1 MIVEWLE
8 IITPPGDSP
17 QNGNENICGLLP
29 VSRAEIAYVGD
40 RSNDSWIVAQPSS
53 SDRFR

>member
-17 QNGNENICGLLP
+17 ENGNENIYAGGCRFHEPKSLL
-29 VSRAEIAYVGD
+29 
-40 RSNDSWIVAQPSS
+40 
-53 SDRFR
+53 